1 MIVNNK
7 RPILKLLSMSLLLGI
22 SVSCADNKSQTLEN
36 FEQSASEKIKAL
48 AGNLKKEL
56 SESMQSGGPVAA
68 ITTCRIKAPEITNA
82 LNSTDT
88 VKIKRTSLRLR
99 NPANEADNWE
109 QQVLTSFEDKH
120 SSGTPVDQLVYS
132 EEIKAGDKTTFR
144 MMRAIPMQP
153 VCLSCH
159 GDKQTMGNE
168 LISTLEQAYPDDR
181 ATGFSVGDIRGAFSV
196 SQTIG
201 N

>member
-1 MIVNNK
+1 VNNK

>member
-1 MIVNNK
+1 MNNK